1 MLQKMYYWSIEDMIE
16 RGNKKLKDKKY
27 NGQKTQKINNCRQNM
42 TQKTTI
48 AQHEPQ

>member
-16 RGNKKLKDKKY
+16 RCNKKLKDKKY